1 MKTITYADLAYSLNN
16 FDEVTNGNSIKTK
29 LQGDKYL
36 VFSYSTL
43 IAEIDT
49 NTRELISFDEKKYS
63 QTTSKLQNIIRKE
76 FVA

>member
-16 FDEVTNGNSIKTK
+16 FDEVTNGNSIKAK